1 MKKNKTKQ
9 KYTSCDSIQMQ
20 TQNNTLRY
28 VATHHYE
35 KQYIVCTCDYY
46 NQQGMRKVSDKG
58 RDVCPLF
65 PQSFRPKSSKGG
77 SKSSSEVIV
86 SLSSRPE

>member
-1 MKKNKTKQ
+1 
-9 KYTSCDSIQMQ
+9 MQ
-20 TQNNTLRY
+20 TRNNTLRY

-35 KQYIVCTCDYY
+35 KQYIVCRCDYYNQQGMRKVY

-77 SKSSSEVIV
+77 SKSFSEVIV